1 MSEQQVIP
9 MIHVP
14 DTDVRATVDWYQSI
28 GFAVLNTFEDDG
40 EMNFALLSYGN
51 SQIMITGGGRPS
63 TEDRREMDLY
73 IHTDDVERLFAELK
87 GRVEVRLGLD
97 NTFYGTREFVIR
109 DPNRFWL
116 TFGQDVAEK

>member
-1 MSEQQVIP
+1 MSEQQVVP

-73 IHTDDVERLFAELK
+73 IHTDDVERLFANSRTAWK
-87 GRVEVRLGLD
+87 SA
-97 NTFYGTREFVIR
+97 
-109 DPNRFWL
+109 WAL
-116 TFGQDVAEK
+116 TTPFMERASSSSAIPTAFG

>member
-1 MSEQQVIP
+1 

-14 DTDVRATVDWYQSI
+14 DADVRATVDWYQSI

-40 EMNFALLSYGN
+40 EMIFALLSYGN

-97 NTFYGTREFVIR
+97 NTLYGTREFVIR